1 MINALLSD
9 IDLEDEDN
17 LDESLPSYL
26 KDHAIIY
33 FKGKHVPIPL
43 PGFREGGRDEM
54 LFSADLTFLDPL
66 SPIGNVITPALQS
79 LVLDEGPD
87 DAVIGVLGS
96 LLNQTFGSTQIVAGA
111 VSDAFY
117 YNKDSSTGSDI
128 SIEGVDEPFEAFRK
142 KLTYVYEKGLEPRV
156 VKDAR
161 ELGRFLMQQGD
172 YEEDQ
177 YDAAAIIRN
186 HVAPIRIT
194 PLDLQRNYRSAMY
207 SLNEKNQDIRKGVYK
222 LATRKPL
229 TPGEVDDI
237 TQGFF
242 DKSLGIH
249 KKALGISQTHMKLGM
264 DPGSTY
270 DTMKDVLGRGFA
282 DTTNGGVYYPPDIPD
297 SLSESLTRPE
307 RAGNYGILR
316 ERRYMRNQ
324 FEYGAKSLY

>member
-1 MINALLSD
+1 M
-9 IDLEDEDN
+9 
-17 LDESLPSYL
+17 
-26 KDHAIIY
+26 
-33 FKGKHVPIPL
+33 
-43 PGFREGGRDEM
+43 
-54 LFSADLTFLDPL
+54 
-66 SPIGNVITPALQS
+66 ITPALQS

-96 LLNQTFGSTQIVAGA
+96 LLNQTFGATQIVAGA

-186 HVAPIRIT
+186 HVAPIRIR
-194 PLDLQRNYRSAMY
+194 PLDLQRNYRGAMF

-222 LATRKPL
+222 LATRKAL

-237 TQGFF
+237 IQGFF
-242 DKSLGIH
+242 DKSFGIH
-249 KKALGISQTHMKLGM
+249 KKALAL
-264 DPGSTY
+264 P
-270 DTMKDVLGRGFA
+270 
-282 DTTNGGVYYPPDIPD
+282 
-297 SLSESLTRPE
+297 RPT
-307 RAGNYGILR
+307 
-316 ERRYMRNQ
+316 
-324 FEYGAKSLY
+324 